1 MIASLQSPGN
11 TACDLMEVDWCM
23 ILLRSEK
30 ESIAPMMTVVE
41 FFTVS
46 DKQRAGSHEKLL
58 SSGIP
63 KPIGVV
69 PITPLD

>member
-1 MIASLQSPGN
+1 
-11 TACDLMEVDWCM
+11 M

-69 PITPLD
+69 PITPLG

>member
-1 MIASLQSPGN
+1 
-11 TACDLMEVDWCM
+11 M

-41 FFTVS
+41 FFTVL
-46 DKQRAGSHEKLL
+46 DKQKAGSHEKLL

-63 KPIGVV
+63 KVMSVV